1 MDFEVRTT
9 EKMKAVEEGQE
20 MPLLEIPIMKD

>member
-9 EKMKAVEEGQE
+9 EKMKAVEESQE